1 MFQRH
6 VFGKL
11 KPVIQPPN
19 LIEIQTRSY
28 QDFLQAEL
36 PPAKRDSSK
45 GLQAIFREV
54 FPIESFEPGK
64 YVLEFVKYTLG
75 EPKLS
80 VVEALASGGT
90 HAAPFHATFTLKEG
104 EEVRE
109 EEVYMGEIPLMTE
122 DGSFVVNG
130 AERVIVSQLHRSP
143 GVCTESALHANG
155 QTLYSVRL
163 IPDRGS
169 WIEIQFDTSD
179 VMWVYMD
186 RRRRRRKFHATT
198 FLRALGFGTDEAI
211 LKPFYTFKTLDT
223 GASYRAEELEWYRF
237 KDDVI
242 DVDSQAV
249 LARRYEPLSEAL
261 LKQMAQAGFPR
272 IDVVDVAW
280 DEGLLL
286 KTLLVDPTRTEE
298 EALNDIYHRLRPG
311 DPATASNAKQLIKRL
326 FFDPRRY
333 DLGRVGRHKIN
344 LKLKLEGKVPSDLRV
359 LHESGIDVI
368 ESIRLLLDIKSG
380 REGVDDIDHLGNR
393 RIRTAGELLENQCR
407 IGLSRTERLIRE
419 RMSVFDAGT
428 NGTLSPSR
436 LVNSKS
442 LAAVVQDFFGRSQL
456 SQFMDQTNPL
466 SGLAH
471 KRRLSALGPG
481 GLSRERAGFEVRDV
495 HSSHY
500 GRICPIETPE
510 GPNIGLISSL
520 GLYARINDFGFIESP
535 YRRVVGGKVTDE
547 VVYMT
552 ADQEEQ
558 YVIAQANSELNPD
571 NSFATAS
578 VHARFQTDFVEV
590 DPAKIQFMDVS
601 PMQVI
606 SIAAGLIPFLE
617 HDDANRALMGAN
629 MMRQAVPLLVPD
641 HPYVATGLE
650 QRAAA
655 DSCVTVQ
662 ARADGIVAYVS
673 ATEVIV
679 TENGKLG
686 TGRNRRGGRG

>member
-1 MFQRH
+1 MEERH

-19 LIEIQTRSY
+19 LIEIQTQSY
-28 QDFLQAEL
+28 RDFLQADVA
-36 PPAKRDSSK
+36 PTKRDNSK

-54 FPIESFEPGK
+54 FPIESFEQGK
-64 YVLEFVKYTLG
+64 YLLDFVKYTLG

-80 VVEALASGGT
+80 AVEALASGGT

-109 EEVYMGEIPLMTE
+109 EEVFMGEIPLMTP

-155 QTLYSVRL
+155 QVLYSVRL

-179 VMWVYMD
+179 IMWVYLD

-198 FLRALGFGTDEAI
+198 FLRALGLGTDEQI
-211 LKPFYTFKTLDT
+211 LREYYSFATINTGDTFT
-223 GASYRAEELEWYRF
+223 AEQLEFLRF
-237 KDDVI
+237 KDDII
-242 DVDSQAV
+242 DIDSQAV
-249 LARRYEPLSEAL
+249 LARRYDKVEEAL
-261 LKQMAQAGFPR
+261 LKQMVQAGLGTVE
-272 IDVVDVAW
+272 VVDVSW

-286 KTLLVDPTRTEE
+286 KTLVADPTRSEE

-333 DLGRVGRHKIN
+333 DLGLVGRHKIN
-344 LKLKLEGKVPSDLRV
+344 LKLKLQDRVPADLRV
-359 LHESGIDVI
+359 LHESGADVI
-368 ESIRLLLDIKSG
+368 ESIRMLLDIKSG
-380 REGVDDIDHLGNR
+380 RDVVDDIDHLGNR

-419 RMSVFDAGT
+419 RMSTFDAGT
-428 NGTLSPSR
+428 SGVLSPAR

-481 GLSRERAGFEVRDV
+481 GLSRERAGVDVRDA
-495 HSSHY
+495 HSPLY
-500 GRICPIETPE
+500 LRIC
-510 GPNIGLISSL
+510 
-520 GLYARINDFGFIESP
+520 RI
-535 YRRVVGGKVTDE
+535 
-547 VVYMT
+547 
-552 ADQEEQ
+552 
-558 YVIAQANSELNPD
+558 
-571 NSFATAS
+571 
-578 VHARFQTDFVEV
+578 
-590 DPAKIQFMDVS
+590 
-601 PMQVI
+601 
-606 SIAAGLIPFLE
+606 
-617 HDDANRALMGAN
+617 
-629 MMRQAVPLLVPD
+629 
-641 HPYVATGLE
+641 
-650 QRAAA
+650 
-655 DSCVTVQ
+655 
-662 ARADGIVAYVS
+662 
-673 ATEVIV
+673 
-679 TENGKLG
+679 
-686 TGRNRRGGRG
+686 